1 MVREESILSIF
12 APNPMINPHLMRK
25 SSQVDQLNRSK
36 DNSGENYKTELCRT
50 WVEKNFCPYKEKC
63 RFAHGKKDL
72 HEKVT
77 GSKNYKQ
84 KECNSFY
91 QKGFCPYG
99 PRCHFKHEERRLD
112 DITRGY
118 YPFLINCQS
127 NVEKLL
133 NVDSKYSRICPPNH
147 RLRVFEQ
154 VRGNI
159 GHIPASMKFLP
170 YEDMK
175 MSREFIL
182 SRRILDSCM

>member
-1 MVREESILSIF
+1 MVREESIF
-12 APNPMINPHLMRK
+12 APSPMINPHLMRK
-25 SSQVDQLNRSK
+25 SSLVDQLNRSK
-36 DNSGENYKTELCRT
+36 DTKDTSGENYKTELCRT

-77 GSKNYKQ
+77 SSKNYKQ

-118 YPFLINCQS
+118 YPFLLNCQS
-127 NVEKLL
+127 NIEKLL
-133 NVDSKYSRICPPNH
+133 NIGSKYSQISPSNH
-147 RLRVFEQ
+147 RLKIFEQ
-154 VRGNI
+154 FRGQT
-159 GHIPASMKFLP
+159 PSPSKLLP
-170 YEDMK
+170 FEDIK
-175 MSREFIL
+175 ASREFIL
-182 SRRILDSCM
+182 PRRILDSYM